1 MRRQYVLALGIA
13 LAAATGI
20 DSAQAAKLPR
30 ALEGVPAF
38 EVAEGRVSQGG
49 HAPIYDQAP
58 RVAQPHWFAFREAAQ
73 GSWRAMWNPETGVPQ
88 RIFGA
93 GIQAPGAVQSAS
105 SAEAHARR
113 ALREHIELLAP
124 GARESDFV
132 LAANHLDATG
142 MRTVSFFQ
150 HHQGLRVLGGQ
161 VNFRFRNDRLFVIGS
176 EALPNVRVPRAH
188 ASVAAHA
195 ARERARAWVERDFV
209 AGSVSEPT
217 GPYIL
222 PIVRA
227 PGQIEYH
234 TVQAVRVS
242 APSVPALWDVYV
254 DGITGEPVARRQRL
268 AFASA
273 HIRLDVPARH
283 PLAERITLPAS
294 FLRLSVEGLERFT
307 DVLGYFTWSSG
318 RRDVSFT
325 MRGPYVRVFNG
336 SQAPDRF
343 EHEFRD
349 GDDEVFGAPEDEFFD
364 AQVALFAHVNL
375 VKEYVRTLTT
385 NPWVDEQMV
394 VNANLSDSLLP
405 VEFCNAFYN
414 PADDTI
420 NFLPEGTMVIDEN
433 AAGEP
438 IEPAIEIECANTGR
452 LADVIYHEFGHAIH
466 TNAIIPG
473 VGEFDG
479 ALSEGVS
486 DYLAATI
493 TGDPGMGRGFF
504 LRHTNNE
511 ALGPD
516 SPMRHIDP
524 ESIGGERKVYPDDL
538 NFIDGQEDIHGN
550 GEIIG
555 ATLWHLRKELIA
567 AHGEAEGIA
576 QADRIWYGI
585 LQRATNMPTAYVE
598 ALAADDDDGD
608 LENGTPNS
616 CIINRA
622 FGAGGLGDGSGVV
635 VPGIEPPVRD
645 GFNLS
650 LPVTNPAGCEPV
662 EIGTVRVH
670 WRLRDDPGSG
680 GTLVMEP
687 NSGGYGLR
695 LPAQED
701 ERVMEY
707 QVELVF
713 QNGSTFTYPNN
724 PADPYYRFFIGGTEE
739 IYCTS
744 FESDPFEEQDDDSHW
759 LSEAE
764 VGDDAWEWGAPQSR
778 GLGGAPTSAYNG
790 SYVLATDLGENS
802 NGLYPPSSRSW
813 VQSPPIDIYGLDDAR
828 LQFRRWLAVDS
839 ADRARIYINDQVV
852 WESSHARSPD
862 DEEEEGQGAP
872 SHRDRE
878 WILEDIDLAPFLFD
892 ATIHVRFEIES
903 DGDRELAGWAIDDFC
918 VVSYV
923 PDPGCPDFE
932 LGETCDGECP
942 PGCFPPDDSAADG
955 SGGCGCSAGAAAGP
969 DAGTLLLG
977 FGLLVALGF
986 IRRRR
991 VTA

>member
-1 MRRQYVLALGIA
+1 MRRHYVLALGIA
-13 LAAATGI
+13 LAAATGL
-20 DSAQAAKLPR
+20 DPAQAAKLPR

-38 EVAEGRVSQGG
+38 EVADGRVARGG
-49 HAPIYDQAP
+49 HAPIYDLAP
-58 RVAQPHWFAFREAAQ
+58 RVAQPHWVAFTEAA
-73 GSWRAMWNPETGVPQ
+73 GGAWRAMWNPETGVPQ

-93 GIQAPGAVQSAS
+93 GISAPGSVRSAS
-105 SAEAHARR
+105 TAEAYARR
-113 ALREHIELLAP
+113 ALREHLELVAP
-124 GARESDFV
+124 GARESDFA
-132 LAANHLDATG
+132 LAANHLDDTG

-161 VNFRFRNDRLFVIGS
+161 VNFRFRNDRLFMIGS
-176 EALPNVRVPRAH
+176 EAFPNVWVPQAH
-188 ASVAAHA
+188 ASVAART
-195 ARERARAWVERDFV
+195 ARDRARDWVERDFAV
-209 AGSVSEPT
+209 RSVSEPV

-227 PGQIEYH
+227 PGQIDYH

-254 DGITGEPVARRQRL
+254 DGVTGAPVARRQLL

-273 HIRLDVPARH
+273 HIRLDVPKRH
-283 PLAERITLPAS
+283 PLSDRMTLPAS

-318 RRDVSFT
+318 QRQVSFS

-336 SQAPDRF
+336 NNAPDRF

-349 GDDEVFGAPEDEFFD
+349 GDDVLFGAPEDEFFD

-385 NPWVDEQMV
+385 NPWLDEQMYV
-394 VNANLSDSLLP
+394 TANLVPDLP
-405 VEFCNAFYN
+405 QLPSVCNAFYN

-420 NFLPEGTMVIDEN
+420 NFLPQGTLVFEEDAN
-433 AAGEP
+433 GDP
-438 IEPAIEIECANTGR
+438 LDPPVEIECANTGR

-504 LRHTNNE
+504 LRHTNNPS
-511 ALGPD
+511 LGPD

-524 ESIGGERKVYPDDL
+524 ESVGGQRKVYPDDL
-538 NFIDGQEDIHGN
+538 NFFNGIEDVHGN

-567 AHGEAEGIA
+567 AHGQAEGIA

-585 LQRATNMPTAYVE
+585 IQRASNMPTAYVE

-608 LENGTPNS
+608 LSNGTPNS

-635 VPGIEPPVRD
+635 VPGIEPPVRN
-645 GFNLS
+645 GFDLL
-650 LPVTNPAGCEPV
+650 LPVTNPSGCEPV
-662 EIGTVRVH
+662 AIGNARVH

-680 GTLVMEP
+680 GTLTLNES
-687 NSGGYGLR
+687 SGGLGIR

-707 QVELVF
+707 QVEVVF
-713 QNGSTFTYPNN
+713 QNGSTATYPNN
-724 PADPYYRFFIGGTEE
+724 PADPYYRFFVGATEE

-744 FESDPFEEQDDDSHW
+744 FETDPFEEQDDDSHW
-759 LSEAE
+759 ISEAE
-764 VGDDAWEWGAPQSR
+764 LGDDAWEWGAPQSR
-778 GLGGAPTSAYNG
+778 GLGGAPTSAHSG
-790 SYVLATDLGENS
+790 SFVLATDIGEHS
-802 NGLYPPSSRSW
+802 NGLYPPNSRSW
-813 VQSPPIDIYGLDDAR
+813 VQSPSIDIYGYDNAR

-839 ADRARIYINDQVV
+839 ADRARVYINDQVV
-852 WESSHARSPD
+852 WESAGARSSE
-862 DEEEEGQGAP
+862 DEDGP
-872 SHRDRE
+872 SVPHHMDRE

-892 ATIHVRFEIES
+892 ASIEVRFEIES

-918 VVSYV
+918 VVTYV

-942 PGCFPPDDSAADG
+942 PGCFPPDENAADG

-977 FGLLVALGF
+977 FGLLAALGF

-991 VTA
+991 AAA